1 MKFSETFLPECIAKI
16 TLILFK
22 QTNKQK
28 QLEDDELN
36 MISVSVI
43 PGALE
48 AKAVAL

>member
-1 MKFSETFLPECIAKI
+1 MRFFETFLPQCIAKI

-22 QTNKQK
+22 QN
-28 QLEDDELN
+28 QLEDDELDIIF
-36 MISVSVI
+36 MSVT